1 IRAVS
6 RNPKRPATILIRMSL
21 VVLHV
26 VMVVMPVATPP
37 DFVQLRAPLFGLPAV
52 FAMFRHSIA
61 QPVLSLVNIPV
72 ALVVCP
78 RWQRRTHQADN
89 R

>member
-1 IRAVS
+1 
-6 RNPKRPATILIRMSL
+6 M
-21 VVLHV
+21 LHVMV
-26 VMVVMPVATPP
+26 VMVVMPVAAPP
-37 DFVQLRAPLFGLPAV
+37 DFVELRSPLVGLPAV
-52 FAMFRHSIA
+52 LSMLRDGIA
-61 QPVLSLVNIPV
+61 QSVFSLVNIPV